1 MRPPVFFHVI
11 ARAVIFVDGHVLVAH
26 AKGEDHTFLPGG
38 HVEPGEPVTRSLARE
53 LQEELGVAAHVH
65 GYLGAVE
72 SGWKTNGERHHEIN
86 HVFAVTAPGLLPAA
100 APASREPHLEFV
112 WSSPDELDGR
122 NLLPR
127 VLRHLLRR
135 WASGDASTWW
145 ATDQE

>member
-1 MRPPVFFHVI
+1 MMRPPVFFHVI
-11 ARAVIFVDGHVLVAH
+11 ARAVIFVDGLVLLAH
-26 AKGEDHTFLPGG
+26 AKGENHTFLPGG
-38 HVEPGEPVTRSLARE
+38 HVEPGEPVTRSL
-53 LQEELGVAAHVH
+53 
-65 GYLGAVE
+65 
-72 SGWKTNGERHHEIN
+72 
-86 HVFAVTAPGLLPAA
+86 